1 MLKYVSK
8 FLLDIL
14 PSVIATVLGA
24 YIVNHYVIPRNGSE
38 ATKAAAHS
46 VAEPVP
52 PNHADQRATDMM
64 RKPESAAAQD
74 AKAADSNKSKPA
86 VEKAEKATEKPS
98 EKPLEAARENPKPV
112 VEGKRWTSRERPVAK
127 SVAPAA
133 PVPSPVE
140 AAPIPD
146 RDANELARAAIERLR
161 PPPAPREAAARSNEP
176 APVPETREQ
185 AAGGGAPSLS
195 VAAVPQP
202 SQPQPSQP
210 RPFVQPLPPPVDV
223 STSNAVNVEG
233 LPPAAATA
241 KSADANRPVP
251 PADIPPPKP
260 LDLQAAAGPSKS
272 SVTDDVL
279 SAARSVINAVVPQ

>member
-14 PSVIATVLGA
+14 PSVIATVIGA

-38 ATKAAAHS
+38 APKAAAHS
-46 VAEPVP
+46 VTEPVA
-52 PNHADQRATDMM
+52 PNHVDQRATDMM

-74 AKAADSNKSKPA
+74 AKAVDPSKSKPA
-86 VEKAEKATEKPS
+86 VEKAEKATERPS
-98 EKPLEAARENPKPV
+98 EKPLEAARENPKPAT
-112 VEGKRWTSRERPVAK
+112 EGKRWTSRERPVAK

-133 PVPSPVE
+133 PAPSPTE
-140 AAPIPD
+140 AAPVPD
-146 RDANELARAAIERLR
+146 RDVNELARAAIERLR
-161 PPPAPREAAARSNEP
+161 PPPAPREAARSNEP

-185 AAGGGAPSLS
+185 ATGGGAPSPNS
-195 VAAVPQP
+195 VAAAPQP

-241 KSADANRPVP
+241 KSADANRLVP

-272 SVTDDVL
+272 SVTEDVL